1 MARLLEFLKD
11 DYQTLT
17 VVFDQ
22 LIIFKTV
29 FLDFESIWRKS
40 HLCGLYRGH
49 RDQPPLLTREDF
61 VYISL
66 WVPAQWRYLLSILHL
81 LKIWNWTFLD
91 QRRWELD
98 QVCELIPVQDE
109 QKLCWIFSLFYLLLF
124 IIIIIYKLN

>member
-1 MARLLEFLKD
+1 
-11 DYQTLT
+11 
-17 VVFDQ
+17 
-22 LIIFKTV
+22 
-29 FLDFESIWRKS
+29 
-40 HLCGLYRGH
+40 
-49 RDQPPLLTREDF
+49 

-98 QVCELIPVQDE
+98 QVCELIPVQDV
-109 QKLCWIFSLFYLLLF
+109 QRLCCIFSLFYLLLF